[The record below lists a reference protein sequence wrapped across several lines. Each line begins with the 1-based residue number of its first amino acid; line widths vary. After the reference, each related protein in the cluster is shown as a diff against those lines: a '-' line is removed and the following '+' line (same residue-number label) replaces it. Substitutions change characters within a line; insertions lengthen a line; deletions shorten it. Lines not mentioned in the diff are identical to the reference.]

1 MANQLSKLIKKAD
14 ALAETAAQLVARSVR
29 EVRGELAIL
38 AKESNIATS
47 AADREAVYKMIKKR
61 MERLSLR
68 LDRLL
73 EVQHLLAAK
82 TAASAASDMTGIE
95 IKFSKRHA
103 QAVLE
108 LVSPAQGANLAAVF
122 TDKMSQN
129 LITTLREAVV
139 ATLREQAVMGGSMS
153 EAAAS
158 MQKRWDN
165 ALKNTE
171 TPRFTDSAG
180 RVWDTKNYFMM
191 NARTSSMRI
200 YNDCLADD
208 VARETGSDLMRISR
222 HGSDPH
228 CACAAWEG
236 QIISLSGKTKGFPT
250 YEDARRG
257 GCFHPNCVHTL
268 EVVDEVADADEI
280 ALQSS
285 HPVNPDLATDPDEQD
300 ERKYAIDQERKMK
313 EEGLTQEKAR
323 LAVDR
328 DNLTAAIRTGL
339 IREDASDLVKSL
351 TDAQVTALCP
361 NGNPPRFAPVK
372 RVRGGTR
379 QQPKYEP
386 EKWRKGSQ
394 GGVIHITRDTTA
406 QHLAKV
412 ANVENAKAT
421 IPTTP
426 KPTTPTPAPTP
437 EPTKSIAQPTPEE
450 QERAEA
456 VNAVLALLP
465 DEKQREFH
473 THSFDLCPDNVL
485 KKIKESVKAITYST
499 RGDMAYCVGRT
510 VCLSENMRGWSN
522 TPSTIRHECG
532 HAVFNNILRDLYYL
546 SKEELRQKFD
556 PIISA
561 AKTDM
566 TNWIRKIYGKRW
578 QSFTD
583 QFQGGWYKEIGTNTF
598 GFSPNLFD
606 NEEVCEETKVSG
618 AVSDIF
624 CSALKGFYFDGH
636 SIDYYLQDEIVAH
649 HEIIAEITSLS
660 GSRYAK
666 KAREILPNTFAKVEE
681 LIYETKG

>member
-1 MANQLSKLIKKAD
+1 MASQLSKLIKKAD
-14 ALAETAAQLVARSVR
+14 ALAQTAAQLVARSIR
-29 EVRGELAIL
+29 EVRGELTLL
-38 AKESNIATS
+38 AQESNIASS
-47 AADREAVYKMIKKR
+47 AADREAAYKMIKKR
-61 MERLSLR
+61 MSRLSLR
-68 LDRLL
+68 LARLL

-82 TAASAASDMTGIE
+82 TAAAAASDMTGLE

-108 LVSPAQGANLAAVF
+108 LASPAQGANLAAVF

-139 ATLREQAVMGGSMS
+139 ATLREQAVMGGSLS
-153 EAAAS
+153 DTAHA

-165 ALKNTE
+165 ALKNSE
-171 TPRFTDSAG
+171 EPRFTDSAG

-285 HPVNPDLATDPDEQD
+285 HPVNPDLATDPTEQD

-313 EEGLTQEKAR
+313 AEGLTQEEAR
-323 LAVDR
+323 IAVDR
-328 DNLTAAIRTGL
+328 DNLTAAIRSGL
-339 IREDASDLVKSL
+339 IREDAPDLVKSL
-351 TDAQVTALCP
+351 TDAQITALCP

-379 QQPKYEP
+379 QKPKYEP

-394 GGVIHITRDTTA
+394 GGVIHISRDTNA

-412 ANVENAKAT
+412 ANVEN
-421 IPTTP
+421 P
-426 KPTTPTPAPTP
+426 KAPTP
-437 EPTKSIAQPTPEE
+437 TRQE
-450 QERAEA
+450 QERAET
-456 VNAVLALLP
+456 VNAILDLLP
-465 DEKQREFH
+465 DEEQREYHAH
-473 THSFDLCPDNVL
+473 TFDNCPDNVV
-485 KKIKESVKAITYST
+485 KKIRESVKHISCDSRSGAS
-499 RGDMAYCVGRT
+499 CVDQY
-510 VCLSENMRGWSN
+510 VYLGWKVGSAFSN
-522 TPSTIRHECG
+522 NPDTIRHECG
-532 HAVFNNILRDLYYL
+532 HTVFNKILNRLPHSL
-546 SKEELRQKFD
+546 SVKKIRQKYM
-556 PIISA
+556 PILIA
-561 AKTDM
+561 AKTDLV
-566 TNWIRKIYGKRW
+566 NWGKKTYGENW
-578 QSFTD
+578 ADFVM
-583 QFQGGWYKEIGTNTF
+583 QFHGDWFKEIGTRTF
-598 GFSPNLFD
+598 RFDPKLFD
-606 NEEVCEETKVSG
+606 EKRKSIEEVEMAGSVC
-618 AVSDIF
+618 DIF
-624 CSALKGFYFDGH
+624 CSSVKGKHFEGHRESYFRKNKIND
-636 SIDYYLQDEIVAH
+636 I
-649 HEIIAEITSLS
+649 HEIIADITSLT
-660 GSRYAK
+660 GNRYAK
-666 KAREILPNTFAKVEE
+666 EAREILPNTFAKVEE
-681 LIYETKG
+681 LIYNTND

>member
-437 EPTKSIAQPTPEE
+437 APTKSIAKPSRTPPPAPSPTPTPSPEAAALEKKTAALMKQIGATKTDFPVDVGSINPNYHLSLTARYEPNRELKIAAQRQLLKQGLPTYAYSYNCQRCVPAYEAARRGYLVEALPIKNEHDPLSLDKVTSMWENEERVYFWDKPSKTFRQNLEE
-450 QERAEA
+450 QMAEWGDGARAEVFVHFTRGGGHVFVA
-456 VNAVLALLP
+456 EQTNGKTIYIDPQSGEENCEYLLKRV
-465 DEKQREFH
+465 DEKKWHYNSCLRI
-473 THSFDLCPDNVL
+473 DNNPFT
-485 KKIKESVKAITYST
+485 SV
-499 RGDMAYCVGRT
+499 
-510 VCLSENMRGWSN
+510 
-522 TPSTIRHECG
+522 
-532 HAVFNNILRDLYYL
+532 
-546 SKEELRQKFD
+546 
-556 PIISA
+556 
-561 AKTDM
+561 
-566 TNWIRKIYGKRW
+566 
-578 QSFTD
+578 
-583 QFQGGWYKEIGTNTF
+583 
-598 GFSPNLFD
+598 
-606 NEEVCEETKVSG
+606 
-618 AVSDIF
+618 
-624 CSALKGFYFDGH
+624 
-636 SIDYYLQDEIVAH
+636 
-649 HEIIAEITSLS
+649 
-660 GSRYAK
+660 AK
-666 KAREILPNTFAKVEE
+666 KCFKKA
-681 LIYETKG
+681 